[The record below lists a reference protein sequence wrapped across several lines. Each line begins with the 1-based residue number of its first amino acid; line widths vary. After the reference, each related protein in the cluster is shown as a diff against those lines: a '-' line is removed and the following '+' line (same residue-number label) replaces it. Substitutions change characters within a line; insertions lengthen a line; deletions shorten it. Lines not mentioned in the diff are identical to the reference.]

1 MRHIIRQRARRRPA
15 GFTLIELL
23 VVVAVVALLATIAY
37 PSYRDHIRKSSRVAA
52 QQELLELSAMQ
63 EKIYLNSNAFT
74 SKLTNAYDGTT
85 SGGLG
90 KTGGKST
97 DGRYTLALTATAQSY
112 TLSATPVAGTQQ
124 DGDGAFQLAS
134 TGTRTCPD
142 PAPTW
147 CKNGIW

>member
-1 MRHIIRQRARRRPA
+1 MARNHIDAHRRSA
-15 GFTLIELL
+15 GFTLTELL
-23 VVVAVVALLATIAY
+23 VVVAIIAVLVAIGY
-37 PSYRDHIRKSSRVAA
+37 PSYRDHIRKSARVAA

-74 SKLTNAYDGTT
+74 SKLTNAYDG
-85 SGGLG
+85 SSNGGLG
-90 KTGGKST
+90 KTSGRTT

-112 TLSATPVAGTQQ
+112 TLTATPVAGSQQ

-134 TGTRTCPD
+134 TGTRTCPGS
-142 PAPTW
+142 PAPAW

>member
-1 MRHIIRQRARRRPA
+1 MRHIIRQRARRRSA

-85 SGGLG
+85 NGGLG

-147 CKNGIW
+147 CKNGVW

>member
-1 MRHIIRQRARRRPA
+1 MTHNDSKRARLGA
-15 GFTLIELL
+15 QGFSLIEVM
-23 VVVAVVALLATIAY
+23 VVVVVIALLAAIAY
-37 PSYRDHIRKSSRVAA
+37 PSYRDHLRKSARVAA

-74 SKLTNAYDGTT
+74 SKLTNSYDGTT
-85 SGGLG
+85 GGGLG
-90 KTGGKST
+90 KTAGKST

-112 TLSATPVAGTQQ
+112 TLSATPVTGTLQ

-142 PAPTW
+142 PAPSW

>member
-1 MRHIIRQRARRRPA
+1 MARKQIKARSR
-15 GFTLIELL
+15 GFTLIEVL
-23 VVVAVVALLATIAY
+23 VVVVVIALLAAIAY

-85 SGGLG
+85 AGGLG
-90 KTGGKST
+90 KTSGKST

-112 TLSATPVAGTQQ
+112 TLSATPVTGSQQ

-134 TGTRTCPD
+134 TGTRTCPN
-142 PAPTW
+142 PAPSW